1 MISNV
6 FVFFHIAV
14 IRVSVHVNIFQSKS
28 ISMYVTGNLRIDLIT
43 WDYGLILIGSLRIT
57 T

>member
-1 MISNV
+1 
-6 FVFFHIAV
+6 
-14 IRVSVHVNIFQSKS
+14 VHVNIFQSKS